1 MSYCVVLSLLLNLR
15 SIQNKM
21 KHFKLL
27 FFAFILMGTVVGFSS
42 CDDDEPEAN
51 IVGTWNVDSIVT
63 TNGSTVTDAMGS
75 GTITFNSNNTGSRNY
90 SFMALGNTLTVEDE
104 FTWDDAVAGELSIIN
119 PAGGVESWTRTV
131 DTATAQELS
140 VIQTLNSIA
149 TTLDFTLSK

>member
-1 MSYCVVLSLLLNLR
+1 
-15 SIQNKM
+15 
-21 KHFKLL
+21 
-27 FFAFILMGTVVGFSS
+27 MGTVVGFSS

-119 PAGGVESWTRTV
+119 PAGGVESWTRNV
-131 DTATAQELS
+131 DTATAQEMT

>member
-1 MSYCVVLSLLLNLR
+1 
-15 SIQNKM
+15 
-21 KHFKLL
+21 
-27 FFAFILMGTVVGFSS
+27 MGTVVGFSS

-63 TNGSTVTDAMGS
+63 TNGSNVTDAMGS

-119 PAGGVESWTRTV
+119 PAGGVETWTRNV
-131 DTATAQELS
+131 DTATAQEMT

-149 TTLDFTLSK
+149 TTLDFTLSM